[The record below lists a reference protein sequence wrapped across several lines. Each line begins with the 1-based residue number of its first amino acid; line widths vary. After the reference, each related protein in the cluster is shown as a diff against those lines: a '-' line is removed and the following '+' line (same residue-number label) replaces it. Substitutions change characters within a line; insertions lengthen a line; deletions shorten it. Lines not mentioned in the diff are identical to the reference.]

1 MKAKHTAPGASM
13 PFILDDPFADERL
26 SASGIATPL
35 VSIILTN
42 YNYGRYVEACLDSVE
57 RQSYRNFECLIV
69 DDVSTDDSPARIK
82 AFIARAKEPEKFTL
96 IERTENGGQM
106 EGFRTGLAHC
116 KGTFVVLL
124 DADDVLLPDFLETH
138 LTAHLGVKTVA
149 FTSTNQYQIDGQ
161 GVLTGGDHL
170 DHQGK
175 GQFRFAPDHTFH
187 RGYWIWATASSMM
200 FRKTVLDLIFPDP
213 DVTFRICA
221 DYFVAHFAQLLGNS
235 LLIPTIHGCYRRHG
249 ENNFGSNP
257 IIGALN
263 SVGSMDK
270 HPPHDDFRKAM
281 IAHVLRH
288 FDRFH
293 VILGPR
299 VFALLMFRLNRLG
312 ELLRLYDAHPDKFR
326 SPKRVLVRRYLAYR
340 VQKYFI
346 ENRPWPQKLKL
357 IKTPQPATSPHA
369 SPAKVRPE

>member
-1 MKAKHTAPGASM
+1 MPM
-13 PFILDDPFADERL
+13 PFILGDPCADGRL
-26 SASGIATPL
+26 PESGIASPL

-42 YNYGRYVEACLDSVE
+42 YNYGRFVEACLESVA
-57 RQSYRNFECLIV
+57 RQSYRTFECLIV
-69 DDVSTDDSPARIK
+69 DDVSTDDSRERIA
-82 AFIARAKEPEKFTL
+82 AFLGRAQEPEKFTL
-96 IERTENGGQM
+96 LEREQNGGQM

-116 KGTFVVLL
+116 RGTFVVLL

-138 LTAHLGVKTVA
+138 LKAHLGVKTVA
-149 FTSTNQYQIDGQ
+149 FTSTNQYQINGQ
-161 GVLTGGDHL
+161 GELTGGDHL

-175 GQFRFAPDHTFH
+175 GCFRFAPDHTFH

-213 DVTFRICA
+213 DVTYRICA
-221 DYFVAHFAQLLGNS
+221 DYYIAHFAQLLGNS
-235 LLIPTIHGCYRRHG
+235 LLVPTIHGCYRRHG

-270 HPPHDDFRKAM
+270 HPPHDDFRRAM

-288 FDRFH
+288 FERFH

-312 ELLRLYDAHPDKFR
+312 ELVRLYDAHAEKFR
-326 SPKRVLVRRYLAYR
+326 ASKAVIVRRYLAYR
-340 VQKYFI
+340 VQKYFLERRCWPKKLRVI
-346 ENRPWPQKLKL
+346 DAPRP
-357 IKTPQPATSPHA
+357 AA
-369 SPAKVRPE
+369 GAG